1 MIKSPASLTSQG
13 CGNLIASSNTAQCK
27 SSPLSLQKTFMV
39 QFCCGSAECLNLG
52 IPIKRSSMPIRGH
65 TPRQSGNL
73 TILGSRAAA
82 GLQSMYMTFANGT
95 IITPLEVGSPT
106 ASAPASA
113 AASPSPAAVQRRCD
127 GWQEGSYKP
136 NAGEDGDF
144 LKTTDTMLVS
154 AGNVP
159 INDSAYTFTNTY
171 SSGFETT
178 TGFSVSL
185 GDPFGIINLG
195 VSFEFANQTSKQ
207 IQYSVGV
214 PAGVTG
220 RVGFTPVYHCSKG
233 SMTQCDGTVV
243 ENQESCTPFLTG
255 GDTVQG
261 DYSIVQIS

>member
-1 MIKSPASLTSQG
+1 
-13 CGNLIASSNTAQCK
+13 
-27 SSPLSLQKTFMV
+27 MV
-39 QFCCGSAECLNLG
+39 QFCCGSAECLKLG
-52 IPIKRSSMPIRGH
+52 IPIKRSSMPIGGH
-65 TPRQSGNL
+65 TPPQSGNL
-73 TILGSRAAA
+73 TILGSRAAG

-95 IITPLEVGSPT
+95 IITPLEVGSPVDAASAPVEP

-113 AASPSPAAVQRRCD
+113 AASPSPAAIQRRCD

-159 INDSAYTFTNTY
+159 IKNSAYTFTNTY

-195 VSFEFANQTSKQ
+195 VSFEFTNQTSKQ

-220 RVGFTPVYHCSKG
+220 RVGFTPVYRCSKG